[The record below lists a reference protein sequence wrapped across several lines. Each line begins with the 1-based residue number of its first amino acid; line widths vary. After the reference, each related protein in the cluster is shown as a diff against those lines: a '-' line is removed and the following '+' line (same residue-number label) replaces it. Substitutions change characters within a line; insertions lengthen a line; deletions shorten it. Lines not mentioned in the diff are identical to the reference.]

1 MNRGSLTVSP
11 FRVVLWVKG
20 DGARQMPA
28 LRWAVSTGGFKPPS
42 GIRESEWQEN
52 KSDEKDER
60 LQQMELDNGWSLSWR
75 VIQHQTYLLRIT
87 ESYSLKTKSIFYH
100 LKLY

>member
-1 MNRGSLTVSP
+1 
-11 FRVVLWVKG
+11 
-20 DGARQMPA
+20 MPA

-60 LQQMELDNGWSLSWR
+60 LQQMELDNGWSLC
-75 VIQHQTYLLRIT
+75 LEEL
-87 ESYSLKTKSIFYH
+87 YSTKLTF
-100 LKLY
+100 